1 MSFLNIEAIAYIDF
15 LLALLFFAIA
25 LIYSAV
31 GLGGGSVYTA
41 LMVVIGVNV
50 ATVPAISLSLNLLVS
65 TLGSY
70 NFLRNRHGKLRIILP
85 FLVSAIPFSYL
96 GGWLNLSKEVFLWVL
111 LVSLIVVVMR
121 IYFWRTISFDINL
134 NQRQKIIVSL
144 IIGSIL
150 GLVAG
155 IAGIGGGIYLVPLIT
170 ILKLGTEKQAAA
182 AGAIFVWAVSFS
194 GLVSRL
200 QYNAI
205 NLVDY
210 KSIII
215 AVMMGGF
222 LGSYLGAG
230 KFSPEVIEKI
240 LGIVVLI
247 AIVFLV
253 RNLLF

>member
-1 MSFLNIEAIAYIDF
+1 METTFYIDF
-15 LLALLFFAIA
+15 VFPLLFFTIA
-25 LIYSAV
+25 FIYSAV
-31 GLGGGSVYTA
+31 GLGGGSIYTA
-41 LMVVIGVNV
+41 FMVIIGVNV
-50 ATVPAISLSLNLLVS
+50 VTIPTISLSLNLLVS
-65 TLGSY
+65 TLGGY
-70 NFLRNRHGKLRIILP
+70 NFLRNKHGKLHIILP

-111 LVSLIVVVMR
+111 LMSLIVVVMR
-121 IYFWRTISFDINL
+121 IYFWHTINFEVDL
-134 NQRQKIIVSL
+134 NQQQKTIIAL

-155 IAGIGGGIYLVPLIT
+155 VTGIGGGIYLVPLIT
-170 ILKLGTEKQAAA
+170 MLKIGTVKQAAA

-210 KSIII
+210 KFIII
-215 AVMMGGF
+215 AVIIGGF
-222 LGSYLGAG
+222 LGSYFGAG
-230 KFSPEVIEKI
+230 KFSSAVIEKI
-240 LGIVVLI
+240 LGIVILMAIIFLI
-247 AIVFLV
+247 